1 MKSMTVVKVLNVLMI
16 VFLVLMAIT
25 FVTLPLLVDKYGEMT
40 GTYLASLFKVKL
52 FLYLT
57 AIPFTVLLVMAKKLC
72 SNILQNNPFSPS
84 SIKSLYIISI
94 CAFIDFF
101 LYLIGTFIFKNL
113 LSLTLMIA
121 AFMVG
126 MVGLVLSY
134 LAKLA
139 LEIKEENDLTI

>member
-1 MKSMTVVKVLNVLMI
+1 MKSITVVKVLNLLVM

-25 FVTLPLLVDKYGEMT
+25 FVKLPMLVNKYGEMT
-40 GTYLASLFKVKL
+40 GMDLTHLFWIKL

-57 AIPFTVLLVMAKKLC
+57 AIPFTFLLVMAKKLC
-72 SNILQNNPFSPS
+72 KNILQNNPFSPS

-126 MVGLVLSY
+126 MVGLVLSH